1 MADPFT
7 MRVVQHLLETPV
19 ELLSPQEQTARAAL
33 FIALRPL
40 VNLIAAVTTEPN
52 GPLAPTAN
60 PVKLPTQP
68 GKQWDDNRGMGE

>member
-1 MADPFT
+1 MSDT
-7 MRVVQHLLETPV
+7 YTQRIVRYLIETPV
-19 ELLSPQEQTARAAL
+19 DLLSPQEQTARAQV
-33 FIALRPL
+33 FIALRPM